1 MTNNSG
7 KEGVDMRLDYVLNN
21 AMKIHK
27 KPERTGFKKFLKI
40 IKQNQYDPS
49 DLWQASM
56 KAKAIK
62 AGLIDENLKV
72 VDDIE

>member
-1 MTNNSG
+1 M
-7 KEGVDMRLDYVLNN
+7 KLDDVLNN

-27 KPERTGFKKFLKI
+27 RPDKPGFKKFLKI
-40 IKQNQYDPS
+40 IKRNEYDPS

-62 AGLIDENLKV
+62 AGLIDEDLNIIKEV
-72 VDDIE
+72 